1 MSAPKNEILPAVIA
15 SDQQGLDEMLDKVK
29 SFAENIML
37 DLMDGKFVPAS
48 SLDFPMKLPK
58 GPRYQ
63 FHVMA
68 VDPIERMMTAPDEVD
83 AVVLHAESLK
93 SIYDAIQAAKKKGVK
108 LFIALNPETS
118 IDAIK
123 PHLDELDGVLIM
135 SVHPGQYGA
144 KFLPEQLEKVKSI
157 RVISKTISIEVDG
170 GMNDKS
176 MGKAVAAGANQ
187 IASGSFIMKNS
198 NPEAAYNSLKALF

>member
-1 MSAPKNEILPAVIA
+1 MSAPINEILPAVIA
-15 SDQQGLDEMLDKVK
+15 SDQQGLDEMLAKVK
-29 SFAENIML
+29 DFADNIML

-48 SLDFPMKLPK
+48 SLDFTMKLPP

-68 VDPIERMMTAPDEVD
+68 VDPIDRLMKSPAEVD
-83 AVVLHAESLK
+83 TVVLHAESLA
-93 SIYDAIQAAKKKGVK
+93 SITDAIQAAKKKGVK

-118 IDAIK
+118 VDAVK
-123 PHLDELDGVLIM
+123 PYLDELDGVLIM

-144 KFLPEQLEKVKSI
+144 KFLPEQLEKVKAI
-157 RVISKTISIEVDG
+157 RTISKTITIEVDG

-176 MGKAVAAGANQ
+176 MGQAVAAGANQ
-187 IASGSFIMKNS
+187 VASGSYIMKNS
-198 NPEAAYNSLKALF
+198 DPEAAYESLKALF

>member
-15 SDQQGLDEMLDKVK
+15 SDQQGLDEMLVKVK
-29 SFAENIML
+29 DFVDNIML

-48 SLDFPMKLPK
+48 SLDFTMKLLQ

-68 VDPIERMMTAPDEVD
+68 VDPIDRMMKAPSEVD
-83 AVVLHAESLK
+83 TVVLHAESLD
-93 SIYDAIQAAKKKGVK
+93 SITDAIQAAKEKGVK

-118 IDAIK
+118 VDAVK
-123 PHLDELDGVLIM
+123 PYLDELDGVLIM

-144 KFLPEQLEKVKSI
+144 QFLPEQLDKV
-157 RVISKTISIEVDG
+157 RNLRAVSKTITIEVDG

-176 MGKAVAAGANQ
+176 MGQAVAAGANQ
-187 IASGSFIMKNS
+187 IASGSYIMKNS
-198 NPEAAYNSLKALF
+198 DPESAYKSLKALF

>member
-1 MSAPKNEILPAVIA
+1 MAAPENEILPAVIA
-15 SDQQGLDEMLDKVK
+15 SDQQGLDEMLAKVK
-29 SFAENIML
+29 DFADNIML

-48 SLDFPMKLPK
+48 SLDFTMKLPP

-68 VDPIERMMTAPDEVD
+68 VDPLDRLMKSPAEVD
-83 AVVLHAESLK
+83 TVVLHAESLD
-93 SIYDAIQAAKKKGVK
+93 SIKDAIEAAKKKGVK

-118 IDAIK
+118 VDAIK

-144 KFLPEQLEKVKSI
+144 KFLPEQLEKVKAI
-157 RVISKTISIEVDG
+157 RAISKTITIEVDG

-176 MGKAVAAGANQ
+176 MGQAVAAGANQ
-187 IASGSFIMKNS
+187 VASGSYIMKNS
-198 NPEAAYNSLKALF
+198 DPEAAYESLKALF